1 MGEKH
6 IFTLRKIALL
16 GGIDGYVAISS
27 RELSDILEVSQQ
39 SASKKILELLDEKLI
54 VRDLGAKK
62 QRIKI
67 TDKGIK
73 ELKKVYN
80 EYYRIFEPNDHVIIH
95 GEVTNGMGKGGHYIC
110 QPQYMQQFKKILG
123 FIPFEGTFNLII
135 DKDDIDKFE
144 IIKNSTGYRINGF
157 VDRGVSFGNVVAY
170 KARIYNINCAVIIP
184 EKSHYKEIIEIICQ
198 YHLRRT
204 LSLNNGD
211 RVSIKVEIEKE

>member
-27 RELSDILEVSQQ
+27 RELSDILGVSQQ

-54 VRDLGAKK
+54 VRNLGAKK

-80 EYYRIFEPNDHVIIH
+80 EYHHIFELDDHVIIH
-95 GEVTNGMGKGGHYIC
+95 GRVTNGMGEGGHYIC

-123 FIPFEGTFNLII
+123 FSPFEGTFNLAI
-135 DKDDIDKFE
+135 DEDDIDKFE
-144 IIKNSTGYRINGF
+144 IIKGSPGYRINGF
-157 VDRGVSFGNVVAY
+157 VDKCISFGNVVAY
-170 KARIYNINCAVIIP
+170 KAKIHNMSCAVVIP

-204 LSLNNGD
+204 LGLNNGD
-211 RVSIKVEIEKE
+211 RIAVKVEI